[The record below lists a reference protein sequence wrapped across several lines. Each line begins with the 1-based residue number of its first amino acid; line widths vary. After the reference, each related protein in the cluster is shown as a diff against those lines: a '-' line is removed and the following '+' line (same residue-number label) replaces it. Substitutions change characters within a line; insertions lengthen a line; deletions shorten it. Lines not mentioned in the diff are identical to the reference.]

1 MSKNDKEGK
10 ILTIIFTFEKQLFQ
24 VINIY
29 APTTP
34 SFRSKF
40 FKTPKHYTNTPNKH
54 ILARDFNMVEDLNL
68 DRQEGNPS
76 KSHQIGLTNLEKNKR
91 TK

>member
-1 MSKNDKEGK
+1 MPPQPHLLEVNFSK
-10 ILTIIFTFEKQLFQ
+10 LP
-24 VINIY
+24 NI
-29 APTTP
+29 TP
-34 SFRSKF
+34 
-40 FKTPKHYTNTPNKH
+40 NTPNKH